1 MKILLTA
8 DLHIHAHKGSAN
20 VLENDKKNLIYEMNE
35 WNKNSD
41 FKKEKVLIAHELEK
55 KENLFKPLLEN
66 GLINVDDH
74 TPAYKKLRKLF
85 DSMKDEAEASDF
97 DADPLELE
105 AQFNILI
112 PWFIPIDVIR
122 DYYGEKIAIYFD
134 FL

>member
-1 MKILLTA
+1 
-8 DLHIHAHKGSAN
+8 
-20 VLENDKKNLIYEMNE
+20 
-35 WNKNSD
+35 
-41 FKKEKVLIAHELEK
+41 
-55 KENLFKPLLEN
+55 
-66 GLINVDDH
+66 LINVDDQ

-122 DYYGEKIAIYFD
+122 DYYGEKIAMYFD